1 MSDGITLY
9 EHEAFG
15 ALRTYTEEDGAVLFC
30 ASDVAKALGYA
41 NPRKAISDH
50 CKGVTKRYPLET
62 PGGIQQSVFI
72 TEANVLR
79 LIVSSKLPAAQ
90 AYEAW
95 VFEEVLPAVHKHGGY
110 LTDEKLAEALSDPDT
125 IIRLATDLK
134 AERERCKALQA
145 ENDSMAPKALFADAV
160 SASDTCILIGALAK
174 LLRQNGV
181 QMGQNRLFAWM
192 RENGYLMSRE
202 GQDYNLPTQASMDK
216 GLFRVK
222 ERTIANPDGSTR
234 ITRTTVVTG
243 KGQQHF
249 VDLFLEGGEGR

>member
-1 MSDGITLY
+1 MGSDITMF
-9 EHEAFG
+9 EHKAFG
-15 ALRTYTEEDGAVLFC
+15 TLRACELDGEVWFV
-30 ASDVAKALGYA
+30 ASDVAKALGYRDA
-41 NPRKAISDH
+41 FNLTRRLDEDE
-50 CKGVTKRYPLET
+50 KGTHSASTLQGNQEMTVINE
-62 PGGIQQSVFI
+62 GGLYN
-72 TEANVLR
+72 AVLG
-79 LIVSSKLPAAQ
+79 SKLDSAKAFKR
-90 AYEAW
+90 W
-95 VFEEVLPAVHKHGGY
+95 VTHEVLPSIRKHGGY

-134 AERERCKALQA
+134 AERAKLKRLQA
-145 ENDSMAPKALFADAV
+145 ENDAMVPKALFADAV
-160 SASDTCILIGALAK
+160 SVSDTCILIGALAK